1 VICLEFTVPGTPIGK
16 GRPKAVR
23 QGGFVRMYT
32 PKQTLDYETDVAFK
46 AAQAMGDMPVLDT
59 AVSMRIVAY
68 YPIPA
73 SWSKKKQQQALAG
86 LLIPGKPDLDNV
98 GKAVLDALNG
108 VVYVDDKQ
116 VVRLLMEKEFSF
128 EPRIEVI
135 VKERIE

>member
-1 VICLEFTVPGTPIGK
+1 MICLEFTVPGTPIGK

-32 PKQTLDYETDVAFK
+32 PKQTIDYETDIAFK
-46 AAQAMGDMPVLDT
+46 AALAMGDLPVLDS
-59 AVSMRIVAY
+59 AVSMTVTAF

-116 VVRLLMEKEFSF
+116 VVRLLMTKAFSF
-128 EPRIEVI
+128 EPRVEIK
-135 VKERIE
+135 VKEKVE